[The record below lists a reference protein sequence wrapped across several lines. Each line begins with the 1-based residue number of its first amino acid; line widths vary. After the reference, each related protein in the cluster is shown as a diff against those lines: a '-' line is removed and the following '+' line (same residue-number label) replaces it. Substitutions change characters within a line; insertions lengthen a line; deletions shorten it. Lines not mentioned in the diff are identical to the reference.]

1 MAVKRDYYEVLGVS
15 RNATEDEIKKA
26 YRQLAKKY
34 HPDMNQGNK
43 EAEAKFKEV
52 NEAYEVLSDKDK
64 KAKYDQFGHAGVD
77 PNGFG
82 GAGGGFGG
90 GFGGFEGGF
99 GDLGDIFDM
108 FFGGSGFGSSASKR
122 KAGPEKGADLKYE
135 LEIDFEEAAFGV
147 KKDIQITR
155 NETCTDCHG
164 SGAKA
169 GSGIET
175 CKACG
180 GTGEIRYTQ
189 TTVFGRVVNVRP
201 CEHCH
206 GEGKIIK
213 DPCPTCSGRGI
224 VRKSRKIK
232 LDIPAGVDTG
242 SVMPLRGEGEP
253 GAKGGPNGDLYI
265 YLRVKPHKL
274 FKREGTNLYC
284 EIPISFVQAA
294 LGDEIN
300 VPTLDGDAKYVIPEG
315 TQTGT
320 TFKLKGK
327 GIPSLRS
334 NLRGDLYFTVKVS
347 VPKKLTEQQKEIL
360 RSFAEASGEHTGG
373 QGKSFFDKV
382 KDAFG
387 K

>member
-15 RNATEDEIKKA
+15 KNATEDEIKKA

-43 EAEAKFKEV
+43 DAEAKFKEI

-64 KAKYDQFGHAGVD
+64 RAKYDQFGHAGVD

-82 GAGGGFGG
+82 GTG
-90 GFGGFEGGF
+90 GFGGFGGFDGGF
-99 GDLGDIFDM
+99 GDIGDIFDA
-108 FFGGSGFGSSASKR
+108 FFGGSGFGSSSSR
-122 KAGPEKGADLKYE
+122 RRTGPQKGADLKYE
-135 LEIDFEEAAFGV
+135 LEIDFEEAVFGI
-147 KKDIQITR
+147 KKEIQVTR
-155 NETCTDCHG
+155 NENCKECRGT
-164 SGAKA
+164 GAKA
-169 GSGIET
+169 GSGVET
-175 CKACG
+175 CRACG
-180 GTGEIRYTQ
+180 GSGEVRYTQ
-189 TTVFGRVVNVRP
+189 NTVFGRVVNVRP

-213 DPCPTCSGRGI
+213 EHCPVCSGRGI
-224 VRKSRKIK
+224 VRKTRKIS

-253 GAKGGPNGDLYI
+253 GSKGGPNGDLYI
-265 YLRVKPHKL
+265 YIRVRPHRL

-284 EIPISFVQAA
+284 EIPVSFAQAA

-300 VPTLDGDAKYVIPEG
+300 VKTLDGDIKYTIPEG

-320 TFKLKGK
+320 TFKIKGK
-327 GIPSLRS
+327 GVPSVR
-334 NLRGDLYFTVKVS
+334 NRVRGDLYFTVKVD
-347 VPKKLTEQQKEIL
+347 VPRKLNEQQKDIL
-360 RSFAEASGEHTGG
+360 RSFAEACGEHLNG
-373 QGKSFFDKV
+373 QEKSFFDKV